1 MKKIL
6 AVLLSTLTVASL
18 AITASAEVPAAAYPA
33 SGTAIPDGSVCIKGE
48 LIGNETGWGDS
59 TTAGRAA
66 AFDGNIDTFFDPL
79 GVGDGFCGIDCGKPY
94 VLTKIVIHPR
104 ATFLDRFYGATI
116 QGSDSL
122 EEDAEWTDIWMSMDA
137 ATDVAY
143 QEILPDAF
151 ESDANG
157 KAFRYYRYYNM
168 LSHGDVAE
176 VELYGYPEDGVVDA
190 FPAADAAADTTTTE
204 ATTETT
210 ATAETTAVEVPEME
224 APVLDYPSMD
234 AMANSGAG
242 YATLEEAAASIGK
255 TAVTGTT
262 FVTGSNGNNN
272 EGSEN
277 LWDNDTATKFCTAE
291 FPTQSLAMYATP
303 ITVDGIIM
311 ATANDNSTYNNRS
324 PFEWAIYVSGDGE
337 NWTAIAYG
345 DDTFFEETDFTYYA
359 AALSA
364 PVEGVKYVYFQS
376 EGALSG
382 TFQMSELVLTGT
394 AGEAA
399 AATTTETEA
408 PVEETMAPEET
419 TAPETEA
426 ADTSAEETVEA
437 PAETTEAPQTF
448 DMGVIAAAAAVVSA
462 AGYAVSKKRR

>member
-1 MKKIL
+1 MKKVLCAIL
-6 AVLLSTLTVASL
+6 AGLCIVSMS
-18 AITASAEVPAAAYPA
+18 AITAFAADGGQEFTTYTESPDTPGEELLFVTGDMDELTGYDAKGGIGVDLHNLA
-33 SGTAIPDGSVCIKGE
+33 SGGTAYCLKNDTSTWYDFEVSEKTDVTFYIGYIARPGSNRGIDYSIDDPKGE
-48 LIGNETGWGDS
+48 H
-59 TTAGRAA
+59 RV
-66 AFDGNIDTFFDPL
+66 FID
-79 GVGDGFCGIDCGKPY
+79 
-94 VLTKIVIHPR
+94 
-104 ATFLDRFYGATI
+104 
-116 QGSDSL
+116 L
-122 EEDAEWTDIWMSMDA
+122 EESADQQWVSGTFTVEAGKHTFYLYAPTGMDDSNLKSC
-137 ATDVAY
+137 DVY
-143 QEILPDAF
+143 TI
-151 ESDANG
+151 
-157 KAFRYYRYYNM
+157 
-168 LSHGDVAE
+168 
-176 VELYGYPEDGVVDA
+176 ELYGN
-190 FPAADAAADTTTTE
+190 PASDSAA
-204 ATTETT
+204 
-210 ATAETTAVEVPEME
+210 ATAEATSETPEME

-255 TAVTGTT
+255 TAVTGAT

-272 EGSEN
+272 EGPEN
-277 LWDNDTATKFCTAE
+277 LWDNDTATKFCTGE
-291 FPTQSLAMYATP
+291 FPTQSLAMFANP

-311 ATANDNSTYNNRS
+311 ATANDNSSYNNRS
-324 PFEWAIYVSGDGE
+324 PFEWAVYVSGDGE

-382 TFQMSELVLTGT
+382 CYQMSELVLTGT

-408 PVEETMAPEET
+408 VAETEAAPEET

-437 PAETTEAPQTF
+437 PATTTEAPQTF
-448 DMGVIAAAAAVVSA
+448 DIGVIAAALAAVSA

>member
-1 MKKIL
+1 MKKVLCAIL
-6 AVLLSTLTVASL
+6 AGLCIISMS
-18 AITASAEVPAAAYPA
+18 AITAFAADGGQEFTTYTESPDTPGEELLFVTGDMDELTGYDAKGGIGVDLHNLA
-33 SGTAIPDGSVCIKGE
+33 SGGTAYCLKNDTSTWYDFEVGEKTDVTFYIGYIARPGSNRGIDYSVDDPKGE
-48 LIGNETGWGDS
+48 H
-59 TTAGRAA
+59 RV
-66 AFDGNIDTFFDPL
+66 FID
-79 GVGDGFCGIDCGKPY
+79 
-94 VLTKIVIHPR
+94 
-104 ATFLDRFYGATI
+104 
-116 QGSDSL
+116 L
-122 EEDAEWTDIWMSMDA
+122 EESADQQWVSGTFTVEAGKHTFYLYAPTGMDDSNLKSC
-137 ATDVAY
+137 DVY
-143 QEILPDAF
+143 TI
-151 ESDANG
+151 
-157 KAFRYYRYYNM
+157 
-168 LSHGDVAE
+168 
-176 VELYGYPEDGVVDA
+176 ELYGN
-190 FPAADAAADTTTTE
+190 PASDSAATTAE
-204 ATTETT
+204 ATEETT
-210 ATAETTAVEVPEME
+210 AAAETPDME

-234 AMANSGAG
+234 VMANSGAG

-291 FPTQSLAMYATP
+291 FPTQSLAMYANP

-382 TFQMSELVLTGT
+382 TFQVSEVVLTGT

-399 AATTTETEA
+399 PATTETEA
-408 PVEETMAPEET
+408 PAAETEATVETET
-419 TAPETEA
+419 TVETEAPET
-426 ADTSAEETVEA
+426 TAEETVEA